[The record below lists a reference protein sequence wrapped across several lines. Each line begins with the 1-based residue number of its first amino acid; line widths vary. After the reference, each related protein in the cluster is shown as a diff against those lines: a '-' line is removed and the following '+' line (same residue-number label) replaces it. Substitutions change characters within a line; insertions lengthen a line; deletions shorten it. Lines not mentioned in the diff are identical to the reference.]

1 VALRLIQVTARAG
14 FVDTLKAIAESD
26 PVIDHRIAAGD
37 DETCTV
43 SMLVGP
49 EDRQALLDTVQSIFD
64 AETHWRIVVLPV
76 EATMPSPEDSP
87 DQKERLARAAITQT
101 REELYNDVARGA
113 ALDQTFV
120 LLVALST
127 VVASV
132 GMIAGNV
139 AVIIGGMVI
148 APLLGPNL
156 AMTLAAAL
164 GDRWLMARAIAT
176 NVAGIGLAVVLGALI
191 GLSVPID
198 PDSAELLLR
207 TDVGPAGAVLA
218 LAAGAAAALSITSGV
233 ASALVGVM
241 VAVALLPPAA
251 AAGLML
257 GAQQWPLALGAA
269 LLLAVNVVCVNLA
282 GQLVFL
288 ARGIKPRTWLERV
301 SARQSVRVSVMV
313 WVVSLA
319 LLSAVMYLRTL

>member
-1 VALRLIQVTARAG
+1 MALRLIQVTAKAG
-14 FVDTLKAIAESD
+14 FVDTLRAIAESD
-26 PVIDHRIAAGD
+26 PVIDHRITAD
-37 DETCTV
+37 DADACTV

-49 EDRQALLDTVQSIFD
+49 QDRQTVLDKVQSIFD

-76 EATMPSPEDSP
+76 EATMPNPEESAEV
-87 DQKERLARAAITQT
+87 KERLSRAAITQT
-101 REELYNDVARGA
+101 REELYDDVAKGA
-113 ALDQTFV
+113 VLDQTFV
-120 LLVALST
+120 LLVVLST
-127 VVASV
+127 VVAAV
-132 GMIAGNV
+132 GMIAGNG

-164 GDRWLMARAIAT
+164 GDRWLMARAIAS
-176 NVAGIGLAVVLGALI
+176 NVAGIGLSIALGTVI
-191 GLSVPID
+191 GLTVPLD
-198 PDSAELLLR
+198 LDSAELLLR

-218 LAAGAAAALSITSGV
+218 LAAGAAAALSVTAGV

-257 GAQQWPLALGAA
+257 GAQQWPLALGAT

-288 ARGIKPRTWLERV
+288 AKGIRPRTWLERAN
-301 SARQSVRVSVMV
+301 ARQSVRVSVIV
-313 WVVSLA
+313 WVASLA
-319 LLSAVMYLRTL
+319 LLSVVMYLRTL